1 MGQIVIDN
9 TTFNIEGEKPTELES
24 QRIQEYFKTQDTEAN
39 KKSGV
44 SEADADITE
53 ILTRGNSYEDE
64 DTDNFIS
71 SPEFGRLVTE
81 VLLSIGGSIAAAY
94 VPGGQAALPVMIARV
109 AKYSKP
115 LIKAAKTAIG
125 AGVGGATGAAI
136 SQTFDPKDDIIKEIT
151 RAAAEGAVGDVLGRG
166 TGVALSK
173 IYGKVVGKG
182 AGAIKE
188 AEIAQQ
194 VLKEQK
200 DEIAKLL
207 KQQSSGQPL
216 DDFAKARLARL
227 QEELGNN
234 FNQRIA
240 ASVITPDIATRSF
253 IKGALGNIAEGSFT
267 GGGTLLSTKE
277 AAKAGIRSGF
287 DDFVERSAAG
297 PFPRAS
303 GVDPTSQEGIDLLS
317 NLLQKS
323 FTQQDDAF
331 QAAAKAAYKSID
343 EKLASTLGSK
353 NVVDTKP
360 IKALAQ
366 ARIEKLKAGGV
377 KDSDDAIQT
386 YARAFN
392 LGNKTS
398 FENINE
404 FRKTINELAR
414 KPNTDLPFRQIT
426 AKKDMKDAT
435 DILTL
440 GRAMDNR
447 SNPYQKYLK
456 AIKGV
461 EGDNAV
467 PKKFD
472 GNIPRIKGL
481 NPEIQN
487 DLIKTNQ
494 FYRKGIEN
502 FNDEV
507 LQKILQKNPDK
518 VYQFIVAG
526 GKNRTIPTQLF
537 KKIDEIYAGEKVVL
551 PGGVVVKGN
560 PALAEQTKDLVR
572 GQYFIDMLTKA
583 RKGAVNDNIT
593 DAGALKKFINN
604 TESTRNILFG
614 AQAPKINQTL
624 QRYEKALSLAEGKFA
639 QQGLPG
645 KMFIQLKQ
653 AAQIGQLPAAIGV
666 GYYGGDP
673 TAALTILV
681 GPAVVAKIFSNPKL
695 ANLLINGAKGQSFDK
710 TGVTLGQI
718 LTRLVNDG
726 DIEEEEK
733 EEIMK
738 DFKSF
743 KDEDP
748 NKKTETPET
757 PETTVRATAPTPI
770 ESTPVQSEQTTD
782 VTSRPRTPV
791 ATPPVNT
798 QVTNPQQFSSLFPQD
813 PIGQAIANKRVI

>member
-1 MGQIVIDN
+1 MGQIVIEN
-9 TTFNIEGEKPTELES
+9 TTFNIEGDKPTELES
-24 QRIQEYFKTQDTEAN
+24 QRIQEYFQSQDKKLNQDSGIAYAN
-39 KKSGV
+39 K
-44 SEADADITE
+44 DITE
-53 ILTRGNSYEDE
+53 ILTRGNTIKDE
-64 DTDNFIS
+64 DTDNFFTT
-71 SPEFGRLVTE
+71 PEFGRLVTE
-81 VLLSIGGSIAAAY
+81 VLLSIGGSVAAAY
-94 VPGGQAALPVMIARV
+94 VPGGQAALPLMLARV

-125 AGVGGATGAAI
+125 AGVGGGAGAAI
-136 SQTFDPKDDIIKEIT
+136 SQTFDPKEDIIKEIT
-151 RAAAEGAVGDVLGRG
+151 RAAAEGSIGDVLGRG

-182 AGAIKE
+182 GSAIKE

-194 VLKEQK
+194 VLQKEK

-207 KQQSSGQPL
+207 KAQSSGQKL
-216 DDFAKARLARL
+216 DDFASARLAAL
-227 QEELGNN
+227 QEDLGTN
-234 FNQRIA
+234 FTERVA
-240 ASVITPDIATRSF
+240 KSVITPDIATRSF

-267 GGGTLLSTKE
+267 GGGALLSTKE

-287 DDFVERSAAG
+287 DDFVERSAAAS
-297 PFPRAS
+297 FPTRA
-303 GVDPTSQEGIDLLS
+303 GVDPTSQEGLDLLS

-343 EKLASTLGSK
+343 DKLAATLGDA
-353 NVVDTKP
+353 NIVDTKP

-366 ARIEKLKAGGV
+366 ARIEKLRAGGV

-386 YARAFN
+386 YSRAFN
-392 LGNKTS
+392 LKDKTS
-398 FENINE
+398 FEDINE

-426 AKKDMKDAT
+426 AKRDMKDAT

-440 GRAMDNR
+440 GRAMDGK
-447 SNPYQKYLK
+447 SNPYAKYLS
-456 AIKGV
+456 AIRKV
-461 EGDNAV
+461 EGDNAL
-467 PKKFD
+467 PKSFD
-472 GNIPRIKGL
+472 GSIPRIKGL
-481 NPEIQN
+481 NPEIQK
-487 DLIKTNQ
+487 DLIDTNN

-526 GKNRTIPTQLF
+526 GKNRDIPKRLF
-537 KKIDEIYAGEKVVL
+537 KKIDDIFAGDKVVL
-551 PGGVVVKGN
+551 PGGVTVKGSQ
-560 PALAEQTKDLVR
+560 ALADQTKNLVK

-593 DAGALKKFINN
+593 DAAALKKFLNQ

-614 AQAPKINQTL
+614 DQAGQIGKTL
-624 QRYEKALSLAEGKFA
+624 TRYEKALSVAEGKFA
-639 QQGLPG
+639 QEGLPG

-653 AAQIGQLPAAIGV
+653 AAQLGQLPAAIGV

-695 ANLLINGAKGQSFDK
+695 ANLLINGAKGQSFEK

-726 DIEEEEK
+726 EIEEQEK
-733 EEIMK
+733 DQIM
-738 DFKSF
+738 DNFKSF
-743 KDEDP
+743 KNEDP
-748 NKKTETPET
+748 SKQTEPQ
-757 PETTVRATAPTPI
+757 TTVQQV
-770 ESTPVQSEQTTD
+770 SQTPVQSTPIETEQVTE
-782 VTSRPRTPV
+782 VTSRPQTP
-791 ATPPVNT
+791 TQTTPVNT
-798 QVTNPQQFSSLFPQD
+798 QVTNPQQFASLFPQD
-813 PIGQAIANKRVI
+813 ALGQAIAQRKVI